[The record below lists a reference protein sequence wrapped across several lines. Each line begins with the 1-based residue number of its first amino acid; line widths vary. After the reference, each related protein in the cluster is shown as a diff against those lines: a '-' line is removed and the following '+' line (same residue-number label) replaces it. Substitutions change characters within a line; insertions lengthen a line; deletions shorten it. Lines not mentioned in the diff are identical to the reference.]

1 MSATEEVWAGPVASS
16 AVIAGLCLVRAAL
29 AHEPAPIIA
38 GDLQPVLQASAWLT
52 SGALTA
58 QLGTD
63 DVPADKARKRALRF
77 VEHQLSCLMLGE
89 RPWMP
94 GDPPLPLDGPS

>member
-16 AVIAGLCLVRAAL
+16 AVIEGLCLVRAAL
-29 AHEPAPIIA
+29 AREPAPIIA

-58 QLGTD
+58 HLGTG
-63 DVPADKARKRALRF
+63 DVPADEARKRALRF
-77 VEHQLSCLMLGE
+77 VDHQLSCLILGE
-89 RPWMP
+89 RPWMA
-94 GDPPLPLDGPS
+94 GDPPLPLDRPG